1 MLKISTYDGDTD
13 KMIGEHLSGYTVT
26 FIPQSRPGSRRQA
39 GKEGDLPDFE
49 LGGITWSENGQLMY
63 RAYRIVED
71 ENGLPKMV
79 GGKQVIEVEPSYFP
93 VDDVV
98 LVVY

>member
-13 KMIGEHLSGYTVT
+13 QMIGNVLSGYTVT
-26 FIPQSRPGSRRQA
+26 FVREG

-49 LGGITWSENGQLMY
+49 LGGITWSEDGQLLY

-71 ENGLPKMV
+71 QNGLPEMV
-79 GGKQVIEVEPSYFP
+79 GGRNVIEPEPSYFP

>member
-13 KMIGEHLSGYTVT
+13 QSIGNLLSGYTVT
-26 FIPQSRPGSRRQA
+26 FIREG

-49 LGGITWSENGQLMY
+49 LGGITWGESDGRLMY

-71 ENGLPKMV
+71 ENGLPEMV
-79 GGKQVIEVEPSYFP
+79 GGRNVIDHVPSYFP